1 MERFKWFDYLGALLL
16 LFSVTK
22 SAITPQV
29 GDDSLSPST
38 IPTTSVDQGT
48 VSFQYISEQ
57 GLELQVERL
66 SPSLGPLLEEGSN
79 LSSFEGE
86 VGSEILR
93 GYSKK
98 NLLQALSPPLALAVG
113 EILGALNTYWN
124 PLSLERTL
132 PGLFQP
138 LFGR

>member
-29 GDDSLSPST
+29 SDEPLSPSA
-38 IPTTSVDQGT
+38 IPPKSVDQMT
-48 VSFQYISEQ
+48 DSFQHISEQ

-66 SPSLGPLLEEGSN
+66 GPSGGPLLEEGSD

-86 VGSEILR
+86 VDSEILW

-98 NLLQALSPPLALAVG
+98 NILQALSPTLSLAVG
-113 EILGALNTYWN
+113 EKLGALNTYWN
-124 PLSLERTL
+124 PSFLIRTL
-132 PGLFQP
+132 PRLFQP